1 VNLIVPL
8 RLQVMD
14 CVLEQKSAMTK
25 IWNQEMDVPVR
36 AWSNAD
42 SLVIDKH
49 HRCLINAMLNVQMES
64 KLQWRN
70 VMMEM
75 Q

>member
-1 VNLIVPL
+1 V

-14 CVLEQKSAMTK
+14 CVLEQKSATTK
-25 IWNQEMDVPVR
+25 IRNQEMDVPVR

-49 HRCLINAMLNVQMES
+49 HRCLTDVMPNVEMES
-64 KLQWRN
+64 KLRWRN
-70 VMMEM
+70 AMMEM
-75 Q
+75 K